1 MNAGANVLIDMEP
14 IGRRLESTGDSSL
27 LEVAQANGIQLVS
40 LCGGIGAC
48 RGCMIRLMEG
58 KLSSITLEE
67 EAQLSD
73 AELATGCRLACQT
86 FPVTDVRIDIPTES
100 LSTPQRLQVESE
112 ALHVVLNPLVTAY
125 DVSIPPPTIT
135 DIRPDLQRLRET
147 LGQPIQAEPAML
159 NAFGKSARLHRWQVR
174 VALHD
179 NLLVGVLPS
188 GTPLLGLAVDVG
200 STKLAAYLLN
210 LQTGALLA
218 KAGAMNPQ
226 IAFGED
232 IISRIVYTST
242 HQDGAQV
249 LQARL
254 IDSLNTLIATLCEE
268 SATHPEQ
275 IVDAVIVG
283 NTVMHHLLAGLPV
296 EQLGE
301 APYVASTLNALAL
314 SADALG
320 LNTSAGAR
328 VYLPPLIAGYVGAD
342 HTAMLIATNVATIGE
357 TCMVLD
363 IGTNTEITLAHGG
376 RLMSCSCASGPAFEG
391 AHISQ
396 GMRAA
401 AGAIERVQWLDGHVR
416 ITTIDNHTAIGICG
430 SGILDAVAVMADHHI
445 VDARGALNQ
454 QHPNV
459 HEGCFVLTADD
470 GAGRVGVTR
479 KDVSEVQLAKAAIRV
494 GVELL
499 LQEAALTAQDIDQF
513 IIAGAFGSYITVDS
527 AIRIG
532 MFPALPHERFRQ
544 VGNAAG
550 LGACQMLLS
559 ASHRKAAET
568 MTHHIHYVELTTHPD
583 FQTGFMNHLSLRNQ
597 EG

>member
-1 MNAGANVLIDMEP
+1 MQ
-14 IGRRLESTGDSSL
+14 RLSDTL
-27 LEVAQANGIQLVS
+27 RQ
-40 LCGGIGAC
+40 
-48 RGCMIRLMEG
+48 
-58 KLSSITLEE
+58 SIT
-67 EAQLSD
+67 
-73 AELATGCRLACQT
+73 
-86 FPVTDVRIDIPTES
+86 
-100 LSTPQRLQVESE
+100 
-112 ALHVVLNPLVTAY
+112 
-125 DVSIPPPTIT
+125 
-135 DIRPDLQRLRET
+135 
-147 LGQPIQAEPAML
+147 AEPSML
-159 NAFGKSARLHRWQVR
+159 NAFGKSARLHDWRMRLAIRGQML
-174 VALHD
+174 VAA
-179 NLLVGVLPS
+179 LPS
-188 GTPLLGLAVDVG
+188 GTALLGLAVDIG

-210 LQTGALLA
+210 LETGALLA

-232 IISRIVYTST
+232 IISRIVYASA

-254 IDSLNTLIATLCEE
+254 IDSLNTLIATLCQE
-268 SATHPEQ
+268 SATYPEQ
-275 IVDAVIVG
+275 IVDVVIVG

-301 APYVASTLNALAL
+301 APYVASTLDALEL
-314 SADALG
+314 SAAVLG

-342 HTAMLIATNVATIGE
+342 HTAMLIATNVANIDE

-363 IGTNTEITLAHGG
+363 IGTNTEITLAHQG
-376 RLMSCSCASGPAFEG
+376 RLLSCSCASGPAFEG

-401 AGAIERVQWLDGHVR
+401 AGAIERVQWLDGRIR
-416 ITTIDNHTAIGICG
+416 ITTIDNHAPIGICG
-430 SGILDAVAVMADHHI
+430 SGILDAVAVMAEDGV
-445 VDARGALNQ
+445 VDARGALNHR
-454 QHPNV
+454 HPDV
-459 HEGCFVLTADD
+459 HEGCFVLTEDN

-479 KDVSEVQLAKAAIRV
+479 KDVSEVQLAKSAIRV

-499 LQEAALTAQDIDQF
+499 LQEASIAAQDISQF

-527 AIRIG
+527 AVRIG
-532 MFPALPHERFRQ
+532 MFPALPRERFRQ

-559 ASHRKAAET
+559 ASHRKEAED
-568 MTHHIHYVELTTHPD
+568 MAHHIHYVELTTHHD
-583 FQTGFMNHLSLRNQ
+583 FQASFMKHLSLRHQ